1 MNIAKINCSSYPYT
15 GIQAAKEIIKPKTF
29 SCYSP
34 SFSSNK
40 NRICEKQSSQGL
52 IRKSLDV
59 FKNLTGIKSGSSKSA
74 MTAPTKISDAVSSET
89 ILPKEVNKAVGK
101 HKIPRYIYHLTT
113 QENYEN
119 MLKTGSIQIHTSGSD
134 TAAGEAIFATEL
146 TNLFKNWG
154 STAGDLHDDNI
165 LEKLF
170 KKVGDSEHPN
180 VIMLKI
186 PTDKLDADSLF
197 IRSQY
202 DYFLNCQSIKKSQRI
217 FEEQLPQRLRTSSLL
232 KGYSGD
238 GSLDSMLKYIQTDSP
253 EFKKIVQAIWA
264 NEHNMSKQ
272 IRSKL
277 EEAEIIPAAQS
288 KLFEQKGHAIEYIYK
303 KPIPIDIV
311 ETSNIVDTSK
321 LRKIFSQLYENQ
333 STTSPEL
340 KQEIYSIFQKM
351 FAGMPEINAVEHSL
365 KKHYL

>member
-1 MNIAKINCSSYPYT
+1 
-15 GIQAAKEIIKPKTF
+15 
-29 SCYSP
+29 
-34 SFSSNK
+34 
-40 NRICEKQSSQGL
+40 
-52 IRKSLDV
+52 
-59 FKNLTGIKSGSSKSA
+59 
-74 MTAPTKISDAVSSET
+74 MTAPTKIAAAVSSEI

-101 HKIPRYIYHLTT
+101 HRVPRYIYHLTT

-119 MLKTGSIQIHTSGSD
+119 MLKTGSIQIHTSNRD
-134 TAAGEAIFATEL
+134 DAAGDAIFATEL

-154 STAGDLHDDNI
+154 NTAGDVHDDNI

-170 KKVGDSEHPN
+170 KKVGNSEHPN

-186 PTDKLDADSLF
+186 PTDKLDTDSLF

-202 DYFLNCQSIKKSQRI
+202 DYFLGGQALKRSQI
-217 FEEQLPQRLRTSSLL
+217 FSEQQLPQRLRASSLL

-238 GSLDSMLKYIQTDSP
+238 GSLNSMLKYIKDNKLTDSP
-253 EFKKIVQAIWA
+253 EYKKFFQDLWA
-264 NEHNMSKQ
+264 DEHNMSKQ
-272 IRSKL
+272 ISSKL
-277 EEAEIIPAAQS
+277 EKAEIIPAAQS

-321 LRKIFSQLYENQ
+321 LREIFSKLYENEI
-333 STTSPEL
+333 STSPEL
-340 KQEIYSIFQKM
+340 KQEIYSIFQRM